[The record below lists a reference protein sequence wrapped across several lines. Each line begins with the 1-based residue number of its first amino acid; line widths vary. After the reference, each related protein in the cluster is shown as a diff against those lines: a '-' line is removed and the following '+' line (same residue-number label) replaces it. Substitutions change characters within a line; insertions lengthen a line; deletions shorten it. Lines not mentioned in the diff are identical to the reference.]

1 MIFSWNNSSKC
12 VSLEI
17 NRNNYHLTKSFIR
30 PWACIFI
37 CLGRS
42 SDGKVTQGHLDPW
55 ILESMFLLWHCLS
68 TWVSRL
74 MCQFPPLGDVALS
87 WLQAVTDWDSNT
99 SYMSYYSLPCNG
111 WTCGPSHWLESYSF
125 RDGFMATDHLLVTVH
140 RSTAG
145 PTHHRRSWV
154 EFTQTGIIL
163 IPCP

>member
-111 WTCGPSHWLESYSF
+111 WTWLVDPVTGWSPTPSGMDLWQQTIYWLLSIEV
-125 RDGFMATDHLLVTVH
+125 LL
-140 RSTAG
+140 AL
-145 PTHHRRSWV
+145 PTTEDLGLSSPRLV
-154 EFTQTGIIL
+154 
-163 IPCP
+163 